1 MRLAILDGW
10 HMHREDAWQ
19 ILIEHS
25 REERTRKHGL
35 AVEAVMQAYARL
47 LHEDEEKWGIVG
59 LLHDF
64 DWEIHPTE
72 DLHPQEGSKS
82 LAARG
87 VPEEVRY
94 AILCHAPFLGL
105 EYRSQMDRAIFA
117 SDEISGFVT
126 ACALVKPDRSLS
138 LVEPATVRK
147 KMKDKA
153 FARAVNRDDLV
164 KGAADLGVELDEHI
178 RFVVEALKPVAG
190 QLGVNR

>member
-1 MRLAILDGW
+1 MQ
-10 HMHREDAWQ
+10 REDAWN
-19 ILIEHS
+19 ILLEHS

-35 AVEAVMQAYARL
+35 AVEAAMRGYARL
-47 LHEDEEKWGIVG
+47 LHEDEERWGIVG

-72 DLHPQEGSKS
+72 DLHPMEGSKL

-87 VPEEVRY
+87 VPEDIRY

-105 EYRSQMDRAIFA
+105 EYKQPMDRAICA
-117 SDEISGFVT
+117 CDELSGFVI
-126 ACALVKPDRSLS
+126 ACTLVRPDKSLAAL
-138 LVEPATVRK
+138 EPTSVRK

-178 RFVVEALKPVAG
+178 RFVAQSLQPVAAE
-190 QLGVNR
+190 LGINP

>member
-1 MRLAILDGW
+1 
-10 HMHREDAWQ
+10 MHRDDAWQ
-19 ILIEHS
+19 ILTEFA

-35 AVEAVMQAYARL
+35 AVEAVMQAYGRL
-47 LHEDEEKWGIVG
+47 FREDEEKWGIVG

-72 DLHPQEGSKS
+72 DLHPMEGSKL

-87 VPEEVRY
+87 VPEDIRY

-105 EYRSQMDRAIFA
+105 EYRSTMDRAIYA
-117 SDEISGFVT
+117 SDELSGFVI

-138 LVEPATVRK
+138 LVEPSSVRK

-153 FARAVNRDDLV
+153 FARSVRREDLV
-164 KGAADLGVELDEHI
+164 NGARDLGVELDEHI
-178 RFVVEALKPVAG
+178 RFVREALKPVAHL
-190 QLGVNR
+190 LGVNP

>member
-1 MRLAILDGW
+1 
-10 HMHREDAWQ
+10 MHRDDAWN
-19 ILIEHS
+19 ILLEYS

-35 AVEAVMQAYARL
+35 AIEAVMRAYARHF
-47 LHEDEEKWGIVG
+47 HEDEEKWAIVG

-72 DLHPQEGSKS
+72 DLHPQEGSKI

-87 VPEEVRY
+87 VPEDIRY

-105 EYRSQMDRAIFA
+105 EYTSRMDRAIFA
-117 SDEISGFVT
+117 CDEIAGFIT

-138 LVEPATVRK
+138 SIEPKSVRK

-153 FARAVNRDDLV
+153 FARAVNREDLL
-164 KGAADLGVELDEHI
+164 KGAADLGVDFDEHI
-178 RFVVEALKPVAG
+178 RFVAEALKPVAKE
-190 QLGVNR
+190 LGVNP